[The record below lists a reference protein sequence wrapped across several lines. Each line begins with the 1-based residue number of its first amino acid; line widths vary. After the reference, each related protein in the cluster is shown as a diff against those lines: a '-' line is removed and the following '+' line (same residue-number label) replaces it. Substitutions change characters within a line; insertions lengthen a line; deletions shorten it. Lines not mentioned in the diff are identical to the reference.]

1 MDNSFPSHPQ
11 TMSNRTLQALTLN
24 SPPQSLRSQCVRL
37 SVRLSAALLVCM
49 VSSDATAQDPPPA
62 GTASPDISAT
72 LAPLSAPEFS
82 RRQQAVQS
90 LRSLTET
97 TEGIR
102 ALGQAIETHPDP
114 ETVRRVVDVLEI
126 AYRDTD
132 FREPQAFEVS
142 EILERASVSGR
153 WYLAE
158 AAREILD
165 RLWKRRVEIA
175 ITELNRLKIPMEPRD
190 PTLLWQAS
198 ERQSSMFAADPT
210 SNQHLKIYIDETW
223 PADPKAFQLLQ
234 RLEGLAAWS
243 RIGGGL
249 ISLYKIDG
257 NALTVEQTAL
267 LKGIFGDL
275 RIQERGRVCLGI
287 LQESMF
293 ESGQGVL
300 IGRVEKGSSA
310 DLAGLKSGDM
320 ILALNGEELSD
331 FEDLVKL
338 LRQFKVGD
346 TITMT
351 VLPQVFTPRRNFGVP
366 YPPEE
371 PLESEKGRQQPRD
384 IKVRLRGW
392 YEPDEQPAAE
402 NESPEDKPED
412 SPR

>member
-1 MDNSFPSHPQ
+1 MDNSFPSHQQ
-11 TMSNRTLQALTLN
+11 TLADRNLNTLMCNGPL
-24 SPPQSLRSQCVRL
+24 PGLRSRAVRL
-37 SVRLSAALLVCM
+37 AAALLFCM
-49 VSSDATAQDPPPA
+49 ASIAALGQDPPSA
-62 GTASPDISAT
+62 GTATPDVSAT
-72 LAPLSAPEFS
+72 TSQLSAPEFS

-114 ETVRRVVDVLEI
+114 ETVRRVIDVLEI
-126 AYRDTD
+126 TYRDSN
-132 FREPQAFEVS
+132 FRQPQAFEVS
-142 EILERASVSGR
+142 EILERAALSGR
-153 WYLAE
+153 WYLSE

-165 RLWKRRVEIA
+165 RLWTRRVEIA

-198 ERQSSMFAADPT
+198 ERQSSMFGSDPT

-257 NALTVEQTAL
+257 NPLTVEQTAL

-275 RIQERGRVCLGI
+275 RIQERGRVCLGV
-287 LQESMF
+287 LQQSMF
-293 ESGQGVL
+293 ESGKGVL

-310 DLAGLKSGDM
+310 DRAGLKSGDM

-331 FEDLVKL
+331 FEELVKL

-351 VLPQVFTPRRNFGVP
+351 VIPQVVTPRRNFEVP
-366 YPPEE
+366 FPPEE
-371 PLESEKGRQQPRD
+371 PPGTEREPKLPKDVQ
-384 IKVRLRGW
+384 VTLRGW
-392 YEPDEQPAAE
+392 YESEEPPAAD
-402 NESPEDKPED
+402 NVPPEDKPER
-412 SPR
+412 SPQ

>member
-1 MDNSFPSHPQ
+1 MDNSFPSHTQ
-11 TMSNRTLQALTLN
+11 TFAKHTLKIFLWI
-24 SPPQSLRSQCVRL
+24 SPPQRLRSPVVL
-37 SVRLSAALLVCM
+37 LMAALLACM
-49 VSSDATAQDPPPA
+49 GSSAAIAQDSPPA
-62 GTASPDISAT
+62 GTSLPDFSAT
-72 LAPLSAPEFS
+72 LTQLSAPEFS

-114 ETVRRVVDVLEI
+114 ETVRRVIDVLEI
-126 AYRDTD
+126 AYRDAD
-132 FREPQAFEVS
+132 FRQLQAFEVS
-142 EILERASVSGR
+142 EILERAALSGR

-165 RLWKRRVEIA
+165 RLWTRRVEIA

-190 PTLLWQAS
+190 PTLLWQAP
-198 ERQSSMFAADPT
+198 ERQSSMFGSDPT

-243 RIGGGL
+243 QIGGGL
-249 ISLYKIDG
+249 VSLYKIDG
-257 NALTVEQTAL
+257 NPLTVEQTAL

-275 RIQERGRVCLGI
+275 RIQERGRVCLGV
-287 LQESMF
+287 LQQSMF
-293 ESGQGVL
+293 ETGKGVL

-310 DLAGLKSGDM
+310 DQAGLKSGDM

-331 FEDLVKL
+331 FEELVKL

-351 VLPQVFTPRRNFGVP
+351 VIPQVVTQRRNFEVP
-366 YPPEE
+366 FPPEE
-371 PLESEKGRQQPRD
+371 PPGTEREPKQPKD
-384 IKVRLRGW
+384 MQVTLRGW
-392 YEPDEQPAAE
+392 YEPEEPPAAE
-402 NESPEDKPED
+402 NVPPEGNPERSPQ
-412 SPR
+412 